1 MRQKQIFK
9 FMVNLFLIKVL
20 RQLNVKGICFLTTEY
35 IHSKTKLKLL
45 VHTIHKKTNSNW
57 IRDLDVTTKIFNFF
71 KKAMA
76 RIFMTLVE

>member
-9 FMVNLFLIKVL
+9 FMVNLSLIKVL
-20 RQLNVKGICFLTTEY
+20 RQLNVKGIGFLTTEY

-45 VHTIHKKTNSNW
+45 VHTIDKKTNSNW